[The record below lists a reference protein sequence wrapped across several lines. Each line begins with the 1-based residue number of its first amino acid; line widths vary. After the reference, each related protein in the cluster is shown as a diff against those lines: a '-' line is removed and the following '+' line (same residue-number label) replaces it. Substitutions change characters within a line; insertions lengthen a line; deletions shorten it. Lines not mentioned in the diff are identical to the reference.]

1 MSKKIQEKI
10 KEIKEAL
17 KAKGLT
23 EDRYGNFKYQDNTK
37 RYKFQ
42 STSLRAEV
50 KSGSGWFRRWS
61 AYYKYIIITEE
72 GKLKPIKL
80 MG

>member
-10 KEIKEAL
+10 KEIREAL

-23 EDRYGNFKYQDNTK
+23 EDRYGNFKYQKGIK

-50 KSGSGWFRRWS
+50 KTGNTWFRRWS
-61 AYYKYIIITEE
+61 AYYKDITITEE
-72 GKLKPIKL
+72 SKLKPLKV
-80 MG
+80 MR